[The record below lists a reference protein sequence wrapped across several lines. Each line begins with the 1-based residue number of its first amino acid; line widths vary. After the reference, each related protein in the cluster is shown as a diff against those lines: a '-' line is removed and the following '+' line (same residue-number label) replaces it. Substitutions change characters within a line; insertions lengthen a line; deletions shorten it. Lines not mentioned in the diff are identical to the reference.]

1 MATQG
6 FQRWAKLFALNFSV
20 ITFAYIVKVSGQANT
35 SSQSICPAW
44 SLMKPQSLPLCWLG
58 YLCTINKLH
67 HVIQMFRSDNLLIR
81 SQSSDPVNPSIGQ
94 LLQITGDLVLL
105 S

>member
-20 ITFAYIVKVSGQANT
+20 ITFAYIVKVSGQTNT
-35 SSQSICPAW
+35 SSQSICLAW

-81 SQSSDPVNPSIGQ
+81 SQSSDPVNLSIGQ
-94 LLQITGDLVLL
+94 LLQIIEDLVLL